1 EQIIHCYTQRLGRGI
16 DAMYVDR
23 VSSECR
29 PLIDRA
35 AGKQLML
42 DLRRGDH
49 VIAARLDRLDA
60 SLKGF
65 TRVLDAWSK
74 LGVVTHVCDMPITVL
89 DPRHPQCG
97 LLIKILVKFA
107 QHERRMIGQRTRQG
121 LAALKAE
128 NRRYCRNAPYGYEWQ
143 ARGKLSVLVP
153 QSRERQVAL

>member
-1 EQIIHCYTQRLGRGI
+1 YRGGNHPRSQAIYAAPTGQLPSLRPVLSIRRFSNMIGVRDGRNVDICLTSGGLAMTRSRALGYVQASANADVETADAQEQIIHCYTQRLGRGI

-74 LGVVTHVCDMPITVL
+74 LGV
-89 DPRHPQCG
+89 
-97 LLIKILVKFA
+97 
-107 QHERRMIGQRTRQG
+107 
-121 LAALKAE
+121 
-128 NRRYCRNAPYGYEWQ
+128 
-143 ARGKLSVLVP
+143 
-153 QSRERQVAL
+153 